1 MKTKPTQE
9 RYSKR
14 QKNMIVVSLCLTSI
28 FANSAYSSIAPFYPA
43 EAQKKGVDSELIGII
58 FSGYSISMC
67 LLSPLSAVLMNRYGR
82 KPVMM
87 AGCFFEVS
95 CSFIFQ
101 RVWP

>member
-1 MKTKPTQE
+1 MKTKQSPTRTS

-14 QKNMIVVSLCLTSI
+14 HKNLIVVSLCLTSL

-43 EAQKKGVDSELIGII
+43 EAKKKGVEEELIGII

-67 LLSPLSAVLMNRYGR
+67 LLSPLSAFLMNKYGR

-95 CSFIFQ
+95 VRFYSFH
-101 RVWP
+101 